1 MSLRVGSLNRV
12 GARTYRMTAALLV
25 ALWAFAGL
33 WLAAGLAHA
42 DDTASSGSSQGST
55 ASGSSSD
62 KADKADKADK
72 SDKSDQK
79 PAEPNTSADKPET
92 DKADTADTGKP
103 VKKPRGT
110 RKHVSAQAR
119 ATDTRSDTK
128 SDGKPGTQPDPKSGT
143 ASDKSDAKPDAK
155 PAAKPAK
162 LTTTVSGP
170 DTVGTASAAALK
182 LVTPAVAPPATA
194 KAINPVKQ
202 AEQFVRQ
209 MTGLAN
215 DVALLAVTVVN
226 NLAAAAAATIG
237 SKPFFGVPYHV
248 ANAIAGTA
256 ATAGKLLTG
265 TPLDA
270 DATSTGRFKVTF
282 GVGNLLDYLTPNKPP
297 AGANDPT
304 IQLTAAHPLPII
316 LIAGTAANAPFN
328 WSVGAPVLANAGYK
342 VFTFNYGNVTN
353 NPNWPVRG
361 TGDIPASAQELADEV
376 DRVLAETGAPKVILI
391 GHSQGGGMTPEYYLN
406 NLGGAAKVS
415 QFIGIAP
422 GNHGADL
429 SGLAYI
435 QNIPLIGR
443 PIFNLMNLLGPAW
456 LQQAVGSPLIDEIYG
471 NGDTRPGVLYT
482 TITTKNDWIVT
493 PYTNQALDGP
503 NVTNIVL
510 QDRYPG
516 FNAGHLGIVFAAPT
530 WEAVLGALAANP
542 AANPAPAAA
551 PLAA

>member
-1 MSLRVGSLNRV
+1 MSLNRV
-12 GARTYRMTAALLV
+12 GARTYRVTAALLV
-25 ALWAFAGL
+25 TLWASAML
-33 WLAAGLAHA
+33 WLTAGVAYA
-42 DDTASSGSSQGST
+42 DDTTSHGSSQGST
-55 ASGSSSD
+55 ESGASTD
-62 KADKADKADK
+62 KADNAEKPDKPDK
-72 SDKSDQK
+72 PDPK
-79 PAEPNTSADKPET
+79 PAEPTTSVDKPATE
-92 DKADTADTGKP
+92 KADTPVPDKP

-110 RKHVSAQAR
+110 RKHATGQASASEAKP
-119 ATDTRSDTK
+119 DTK
-128 SDGKPGTQPDPKSGT
+128 PDTKADTKSGT
-143 ASDKSDAKPDAK
+143 AADDT
-155 PAAKPAK
+155 PAQKAGA
-162 LTTTVSGP
+162 TTTKKTSAVA
-170 DTVGTASAAALK
+170 TGTASAVTLK
-182 LVTPAVAPPATA
+182 LATPSVAPSATA
-194 KAINPVKQ
+194 TAPNPVKQ
-202 AEQFVRQ
+202 ALQFVRQ

-215 DVALLAVTVVN
+215 DIGLLAATVVN
-226 NLAAAAAATIG
+226 NIAAAAAAAIG
-237 SKPFFGVPYHV
+237 PKPFFGVPYHV

-270 DATSTGRFKVTF
+270 DTTSTGRFKVTF
-282 GVGNLLDYLTPNKPP
+282 GVGDLLGYLNVNKPP
-297 AGANDPT
+297 AGANDPS
-304 IQLTAAHPLPII
+304 IELTAAHPLPII

-361 TGDIPASAQELADEV
+361 TGDIRESAQELADEV
-376 DRVLAETGAPKVILI
+376 QRVLDETGAPKVVLI

-406 NLGGAAKVS
+406 NLDGAAKVS

-435 QNIPLIGR
+435 QNIPVIGR

-456 LQQAVGSPLIDEIYG
+456 LQQAVGSPLLDEIYG

-482 TITTKNDWIVT
+482 TITTKDDWIVT
-493 PYTNQALDGP
+493 PYTNQALVGP
-503 NVTNIVL
+503 NVTNIIL
-510 QDRYPG
+510 QDQYPN

-530 WEAVLGALAANP
+530 WDAVLGALAANP
-542 AANPAPAAA
+542 QANPGTNPAPTSA

>member
-1 MSLRVGSLNRV
+1 M
-12 GARTYRMTAALLV
+12 RTYRVMAALLV
-25 ALWAFAGL
+25 MLWASAML
-33 WLAAGLAHA
+33 WLTAGVAYA
-42 DDTASSGSSQGST
+42 DDTTSHGSSQGST
-55 ASGSSSD
+55 ESGASTD
-62 KADKADKADK
+62 KADNAEKPDKPDP
-72 SDKSDQK
+72 K
-79 PAEPNTSADKPET
+79 PAEPTTSADKPATE
-92 DKADTADTGKP
+92 KADTPVPDKP
-103 VKKPRGT
+103 VKKPRGA
-110 RKHVSAQAR
+110 RKHATGQANASETR
-119 ATDTRSDTK
+119 PDTKPDTKADTKQDSKPDTQSDAKSDTK
-128 SDGKPGTQPDPKSGT
+128 ADTAAGGT
-143 ASDKSDAKPDAK
+143 
-155 PAAKPAK
+155 PAQKAAA
-162 LTTTVSGP
+162 TTTKKTSAVAA
-170 DTVGTASAAALK
+170 GTASAVTLK
-182 LVTPAVAPPATA
+182 LATPSVAPSATA
-194 KAINPVKQ
+194 TAPNPVKQ
-202 AEQFVRQ
+202 ALQFVRQ

-215 DVALLAVTVVN
+215 DIGLLAATVVN
-226 NLAAAAAATIG
+226 NIAAAAAAAIG
-237 SKPFFGVPYHV
+237 PKPFFGVPYHV

-270 DATSTGRFKVTF
+270 DTTSTGRFKVTF
-282 GVGNLLDYLTPNKPP
+282 GVGDLLGYLNVNKPP
-297 AGANDPT
+297 AGANDPS
-304 IQLTAAHPLPII
+304 IELTAAHPLPII

-361 TGDIPASAQELADEV
+361 TGDIRESAQELADEV
-376 DRVLAETGAPKVILI
+376 QRVLDETGAPKVILI

-435 QNIPLIGR
+435 QNIPVIGR

-456 LQQAVGSPLIDEIYG
+456 LQQAVGSPLLEEIYG

-503 NVTNIVL
+503 NVTNIIL
-510 QDRYPG
+510 QDRYPD

-542 AANPAPAAA
+542 QANPGTNPAPASA

>member
-1 MSLRVGSLNRV
+1 V
-12 GARTYRMTAALLV
+12 TAALLV
-25 ALWAFAGL
+25 ALWASAML
-33 WLAAGLAHA
+33 WLTAGVAYA
-42 DDTASSGSSQGST
+42 DDTAPHGSTQGST
-55 ASGSSSD
+55 TSGAAAE
-62 KADKADKADK
+62 KADKP
-72 SDKSDQK
+72 DQK
-79 PAEPNTSADKPET
+79 PAEPTTSVDKPAT
-92 DKADTADTGKP
+92 GKADTPDTDKPDKP

-110 RKHVSAQAR
+110 RKHTTGQAG
-119 ATDTRSDTK
+119 AAETKPDTK
-128 SDGKPGTQPDPKSGT
+128 G
-143 ASDKSDAKPDAK
+143 ASKPDAK
-155 PAAKPAK
+155 PDSKADTKPDTKPATAAGASAITRA
-162 LTTTVSGP
+162 TTEVTGKASTVS
-170 DTVGTASAAALK
+170 TASAATLK
-182 LVTPAVAPPATA
+182 LATPAVTPSATA
-194 KAINPVKQ
+194 KAFNPVKQ
-202 AEQFVRQ
+202 AAQFVRQ
-209 MTGLAN
+209 MTGLAS
-215 DVALLAVTVVN
+215 DIGLLAATVVN
-226 NLAAAAAATIG
+226 NIAAAAAATIG
-237 SKPFFGVPYHV
+237 PKPFFGVPYHV

-256 ATAGKLLTG
+256 ATAGKLFSG

-270 DATSTGRFKVTF
+270 DTTSTGRFKVTF
-282 GVGNLLDYLTPNKPP
+282 GVGDLLGYLNVNKPP

-304 IQLTAAHPLPII
+304 IQVTAEHPLPII

-361 TGDIPASAQELADEV
+361 TGDIRESAQELAAEV

-406 NLGGAAKVS
+406 NLDGAAKVS

-435 QNIPLIGR
+435 QNIPVIGR
-443 PIFNLMNLLGPAW
+443 PIASLMNLLGPAW
-456 LQQAVGSPLIDEIYG
+456 LQQAVGSPLLQEIYG

-482 TITTKNDWIVT
+482 TITTKDDWIVT

-503 NVTNIVL
+503 NVTNIIL
-510 QDRYPG
+510 QDQYPH

-530 WEAVLGALAANP
+530 WDAVLGALAANP
-542 AANPAPAAA
+542 TANPAPASA

>member
-1 MSLRVGSLNRV
+1 MPLNRV
-12 GARTYRMTAALLV
+12 GARTYRVTAALLV
-25 ALWAFAGL
+25 TFWASAML
-33 WLAAGLAHA
+33 WLTAGVAYA
-42 DDTASSGSSQGST
+42 DDTASHGST
-55 ASGSSSD
+55 RDSTTAGATTG
-62 KADKADKADK
+62 KADKPDKP
-72 SDKSDQK
+72 DQK
-79 PAEPNTSADKPET
+79 PTGPNTSVDKPATDKVDSPDADKP
-92 DKADTADTGKP
+92 GNP
-103 VKKPRGT
+103 VKKPRGA
-110 RKHVSAQAR
+110 RKHTTGTVTAPQ
-119 ATDTRSDTK
+119 TKPETKPDTK
-128 SDGKPGTQPDPKSGT
+128 QDT
-143 ASDKSDAKPDAK
+143 KPDTK
-155 PAAKPAK
+155 PA
-162 LTTTVSGP
+162 TTVGATATKNATTEVTSKA
-170 DTVGTASAAALK
+170 TTASAAALK
-182 LVTPAVAPPATA
+182 LATPAVTPPTTA

-202 AEQFVRQ
+202 AAQFVRQ
-209 MTGLAN
+209 MTGLAS
-215 DVALLAVTVVN
+215 DVALLAATVVN

-237 SKPFFGVPYHV
+237 PKPFFGVPYHV

-256 ATAGKLLTG
+256 ATAGKLFSG

-282 GVGNLLDYLTPNKPP
+282 GVGDLLGYLNVNKSP
-297 AGANDPT
+297 AGANDPS
-304 IQLTAAHPLPII
+304 IQVTAEHPLPII

-361 TGDIPASAQELADEV
+361 TGDIRDSAQELAAEV

-406 NLGGAAKVS
+406 NLDGAAKVS

-435 QNIPLIGR
+435 QNIPVIGR
-443 PIFNLMNLLGPAW
+443 PIASLMNLLGPAW
-456 LQQAVGSPLIDEIYG
+456 LQQAVGSPLLQEIYG

-482 TITTKNDWIVT
+482 TITTKDDWIVT

-503 NVTNIVL
+503 NVTNIIL
-510 QDRYPG
+510 QDRYPN

-530 WEAVLGALAANP
+530 WDAVLGALAANP
-542 AANPAPAAA
+542 AANPATIPASASV